1 MARYATIFGTGHY
14 LPENEITNAT
24 FAGWMGAVSPKL
36 AEVVGKFEASSGI
49 KTRFYAPDDWATSDL
64 AVEAGKKRLRMPASP
79 QNRWIWSLSAPTA
92 RITSR
97 QLLRWLC
104 STSLAAS
111 MPVPG
116 ILAALARLFRQ
127 VWHRLPV

>member
-1 MARYATIFGTGHY
+1 
-14 LPENEITNAT
+14 
-24 FAGWMGAVSPKL
+24 
-36 AEVVGKFEASSGI
+36 
-49 KTRFYAPDDWATSDL
+49 
-64 AVEAGKKRLRMPASP
+64 VEAGKKALEDAGITPEQVDLVLVGTDS
-79 QNRWIWSLSAPTA
+79 

-116 ILAALARLFRQ
+116 ILAAPARLFPTGLAQ
-127 VWHRLPV
+127 AAGMIASNPNLKYILVIGAYMMHKLADVKHDITAFST